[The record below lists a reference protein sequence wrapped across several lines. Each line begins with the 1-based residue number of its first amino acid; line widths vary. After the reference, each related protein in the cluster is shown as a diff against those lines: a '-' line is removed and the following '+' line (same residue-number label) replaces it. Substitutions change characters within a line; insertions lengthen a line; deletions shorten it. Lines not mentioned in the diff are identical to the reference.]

1 MKKINSLELLK
12 QNIKKYRLSKN
23 LTQEKLSEISGISS
37 DYLSEIE
44 RGKRIPSLKRLL
56 LIAEALEVELYK
68 LFIDE
73 K

>member
-12 QNIKKYRLSKN
+12 QNIKKYRLNKN
-23 LTQEKLSEISGISS
+23 LTQEKLSEISSISS

-56 LIAEALEVELYK
+56 LIAEALDVELYK